1 MERIRLFFF
10 SIILFSVSIGLA
22 QSVEIE
28 GQVFANSDIEGIH
41 VINKTSKKYTTTT
54 ASGSFEIDVKL
65 NDTIVFSSIQY
76 KLTAVRVSTEII
88 TEKKMTIFLEEQI
101 NALPEVTV
109 GKVLSGDL
117 EFDVKNAEVEKPID
131 FYDVGIPGY
140 TGKPKTQSERRLHEA
155 DAGKM
160 IPSIGFGFSLNF
172 YKLLNTITGRTKM
185 LKERVRLEA
194 NDELMYRIKEELS
207 DEFLK
212 THPLDESLIMEF
224 FYFCSEDPNFV
235 SRCKGKSGIEVH
247 QFLSEKY
254 MEFKANI
261 KVSKD

>member
-1 MERIRLFFF
+1 MEKIRFLFHFLCL
-10 SIILFSVSIGLA
+10 SSVLFSTA

-28 GQVFANSDIEGIH
+28 GLVFGESDVEGIH
-41 VINKTSKKYTTTT
+41 VINKTSSKYTTTT
-54 ASGSFEIDVKL
+54 AFGNFTINAKL
-65 NDTIVFSSIQY
+65 NDTIVFSSVQY
-76 KLTAVRVSTEII
+76 KLTAVIVTSENIAQ
-88 TEKKMTIFLEEQI
+88 KKLANTLEEQV
-101 NALPEVTV
+101 NVLAEVTV

-117 EFDVKNAEVEKPID
+117 EFDVQNADIEKPID

-160 IPSIGFGFSLNF
+160 IPSVGFGFSVNF

-194 NDELMYRIKEELS
+194 NDVLLNKIKAELPVEFYR
-207 DEFLK
+207 

-224 FYFCSEDPNFV
+224 FYFCSDDESFEA
-235 SRCKGKSGIEVH
+235 RCKGKSGIEVY
-247 QFLSEKY
+247 QFFEEKYIEFKNNLSE
-254 MEFKANI
+254 
-261 KVSKD
+261 SKD

>member
-1 MERIRLFFF
+1 MEKIRCFFF
-10 SIILFSVSIGLA
+10 CITLFSFSIGIA
-22 QSVEIE
+22 QTVEIE
-28 GQVFANSDIEGIH
+28 GQVFANSDVEGIH

-54 ASGSFEIDVKL
+54 ASGSFDIEAKL

-76 KLTAVRVSTEII
+76 KLTAVQITTEVIS
-88 TEKKMTIFLEEQI
+88 EKRLSIFLEEQV
-101 NALPEVTV
+101 NALPEITV

-160 IPSIGFGFSLNF
+160 IPSVGFGFSLNF

-194 NDELMYRIKEELS
+194 NDELLYNIRAEFSEE
-207 DEFLK
+207 FFK
-212 THPLDESLIMEF
+212 THPLDENLVMEF
-224 FYFCSEDPNFV
+224 FYFCSDDENFEI
-235 SRCKGKSGIEVH
+235 RCRGKSAIEIFE
-247 QFLSEKY
+247 FLDEKY
-254 MEFKANI
+254 IEFKKNI
-261 KVSKD
+261 NSKD

>member
-1 MERIRLFFF
+1 MGKIRHFLFCV
-10 SIILFSVSIGLA
+10 ILLSVSFGFA
-22 QSVEIE
+22 QTVEIE
-28 GQVFANSDIEGIH
+28 GQVFANSEVEGIH

-54 ASGSFEIDVKL
+54 ASGSFDVEAKL

-76 KLTAVRVSTEII
+76 KLVAVRVSSEII
-88 TEKKMTIFLEEQI
+88 TEKKMTIFLEELI

-155 DAGKM
+155 DAGKL
-160 IPSIGFGFSLNF
+160 IPSVGFGFSLNF

-194 NDELMYRIKEELS
+194 NDELLYNIRAEFSEE
-207 DEFLK
+207 FFK
-212 THPLDESLIMEF
+212 THPLDQSLVMEF
-224 FYFCSEDPNFV
+224 FYFCSEDENFAA
-235 SRCKGKSGIEVH
+235 RCQGKSAIEVYE
-247 QFLSEKY
+247 FLDEKY
-254 MEFKANI
+254 IEFKKNI
-261 KVSKD
+261 NSKD